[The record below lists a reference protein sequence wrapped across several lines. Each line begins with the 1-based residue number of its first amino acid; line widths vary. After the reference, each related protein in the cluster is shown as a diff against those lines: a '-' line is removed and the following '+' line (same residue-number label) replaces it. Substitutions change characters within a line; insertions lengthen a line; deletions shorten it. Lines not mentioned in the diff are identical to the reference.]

1 MMEKM
6 DKALSVVFNIL
17 KVILIVLLVSMVGI
31 LCAHIWFRY
40 VVNNSLTWSEELLK
54 IMLVWFG
61 MLSVAVLAARR
72 EHVAIVVFKNKM
84 PKAVGAFFTKFT
96 QGLIVLVCILG
107 VCLGLQYCASA
118 GFRLTPALRIPY
130 AYAYSAIPVSFV
142 FIALFELRNFIHD
155 LTGKGKY
162 ECIEKPEEDL
172 TGGADLDL

>member
-84 PKAVGAFFTKFT
+84 PKAVASFFTKFT

-107 VCLGLQYCASA
+107 VYLGLQYCASA
-118 GFRLTPALRIPY
+118 GYRLTPALRIPY
-130 AYAYSAIPVSFV
+130 TYAYSSIPVSFV
-142 FIALFELRNFIHD
+142 FIALFELRNFIRD